1 MSGLIR
7 IRIVGCGRI
16 LPAHL
21 RGFHLLHECGVDGI
35 VKIPG
40 PRRAGR
46 AILNGVP
53 SDSGRVR
60 VVERKRT
67 PLTTVRDSIG
77 LATNTSSERREFI

>member
-7 IRIVGCGRI
+7 IRIVGCECI

-21 RGFHLLHECGVDGI
+21 RGFHLLHECGIDGI
-35 VKIPG
+35 VRIPG
-40 PRRAGR
+40 SRRAGR
-46 AILNGVP
+46 AILNSVP
-53 SDSGRVR
+53 SDSGRAR

-67 PLTTVRDSIG
+67 PPMTVRDSIG